1 MAISSVLNQEHISF
15 RAGDI
20 SILTSMKGGS
30 NLSNR
35 QTDIQEISN
44 DFDLLYKHSINASK
58 KSERYLTHNWRYPY
72 ISLISVRK

>member
-30 NLSNR
+30 NPTNR
-35 QTDIQEISN
+35 LTDIQEISN

-58 KSERYLTHNWRYPY
+58 KKERYITHYWRYPC
-72 ISLISVRK
+72 ISLNSVRK

>member
-58 KSERYLTHNWRYPY
+58 KKKD
-72 ISLISVRK
+72 ISPIIGDIPVLVLIQ